1 MHEPTVPR
9 ATETGLARSSQT
21 RPALAVWPRMFSS
34 IVIVFLRLSMRS
46 ALISKH
52 ITKKTQPFRA
62 KFYTIDI
69 CFLRKYTMSYKNSA
83 LSRRRFLTGAAALAA
98 FTLMPAAHAA
108 TDTTLLNVSYDV
120 TRELFKDI
128 NQAFIEEWKK
138 STGETLVIK
147 QSHGGS
153 SKQAHSVAD
162 GLEASVVTMNQAN
175 DIDTIAER
183 GLIATDWAKK
193 FPHNAAP
200 FYSTMVYLVRKGNP
214 KQIKNWDDL
223 AKPGIKVV
231 VPNPK
236 TSGNG
241 RYTYLA
247 AWGSVIKK
255 GGSEAQARELVGKI
269 FKNVPVLDTGGR
281 AATTTFTQ
289 RQIGDVLVTFENEV
303 ELVRAEF
310 GDNFEVVYPTTSIL
324 AESPVAVVDKVVDK
338 RGIRK
343 QATAYLNFLY
353 SDAGQEIIAKHF
365 LRPRSDAVF
374 KKYAANFKPITL
386 FTVDEVF
393 GGWKQ
398 AQKKHFD
405 DGGEF
410 DKIYLSK

>member
-1 MHEPTVPR
+1 MHNKFTSLKPVR
-9 ATETGLARSSQT
+9 AARRYFLAAS
-21 RPALAVWPRMFSS
+21 L
-34 IVIVFLRLSMRS
+34 
-46 ALISKH
+46 
-52 ITKKTQPFRA
+52 
-62 KFYTIDI
+62 
-69 CFLRKYTMSYKNSA
+69 
-83 LSRRRFLTGAAALAA
+83 AALALPLA
-98 FTLMPAAHAA
+98 LPAAAA
-108 TDTTLLNVSYDV
+108 EPALLNVSYDV
-120 TRELFKDI
+120 MRELFKDI
-128 NQAFIEEWKK
+128 NPAFIAEWKK
-138 STGETLVIK
+138 STGETLTIN

-153 SKQAHSVAD
+153 SKQARSVAD

-175 DIDTIAER
+175 DIDLLADR
-183 GLIATDWAKK
+183 GLVAADWAKR

-214 KQIKNWDDL
+214 KQIKNWEDL
-223 AKPGIKVV
+223 ARPDIKVV

-247 AWGSVIKK
+247 AWGYVIKK
-255 GGSEAQARELVGKI
+255 GGSEAQARELVGKL

-303 ELVRAEF
+303 QLVRSEF
-310 GDNFEVVYPTTSIL
+310 GDNFEVVYPPSSIL
-324 AESPVAVVDKVVDK
+324 AESPVAVVDKVVDR
-338 RGIRK
+338 RGLRK
-343 QATAYLNFLY
+343 PATAYLQYLY
-353 SDAGQEIIAKHF
+353 SEPGQEIIAKHF
-365 LRPRSDAVF
+365 LRPRSEAVA
-374 KKYAANFKPITL
+374 KKYAASFKPIKL

-410 DKIYLSK
+410 DKIYQSK